1 MLYNES
7 EEPYLACSHMEN
19 MSSSKTYIWMITVW
33 LLHTVNTIF
42 SAGIWV
48 DHLGFAWGDT
58 WTSSPKLYRSSSGLK
73 QHSHWHQ
80 LFYFMAECREDGC
93 PTWCLRTDSS
103 CHEIIRMCLCVTRQ
117 LLTWNASAYKE
128 NHTVTQPVTFL
139 YLYFV
144 KDHALNFAGR

>member
-48 DHLGFAWGDT
+48 DHLGFAWGDAGLAVQSYT
-58 WTSSPKLYRSSSGLK
+58 EVHRGKTAQSLASVILLYGWVQGGWLPDLVLK
-73 QHSHWHQ
+73 N
-80 LFYFMAECREDGC
+80 G
-93 PTWCLRTDSS
+93 
-103 CHEIIRMCLCVTRQ
+103 
-117 LLTWNASAYKE
+117 
-128 NHTVTQPVTFL
+128 
-139 YLYFV
+139 
-144 KDHALNFAGR
+144 